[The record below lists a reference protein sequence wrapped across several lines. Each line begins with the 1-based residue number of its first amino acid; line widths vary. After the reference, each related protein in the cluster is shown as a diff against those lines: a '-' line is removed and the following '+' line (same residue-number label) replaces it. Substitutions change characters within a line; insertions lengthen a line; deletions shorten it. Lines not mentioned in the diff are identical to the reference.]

1 MDTPWQSYWMAPGI
15 HTIIA
20 ALLSC
25 YYLAVGSA
33 EDAAALLMKAEETA
47 SSMPFST
54 MSANETRSKGNDRT
68 NDTTLIEAFPA
79 HIKTS
84 FFISAATT
92 LCILLSCS
100 FLIGLYEVHDRKKQ
114 KPVKTHA

>member
-1 MDTPWQSYWMAPGI
+1 MN
-15 HTIIA
+15 
-20 ALLSC
+20 
-25 YYLAVGSA
+25 
-33 EDAAALLMKAEETA
+33 AEEA
-47 SSMPFST
+47 VSSMPFST
-54 MSANETRSKGNDRT
+54 MSANEKGSTGSDRT
-68 NDTTLIEAFPA
+68 NDTSLIEAFPA

-100 FLIGLYEVHDRKKQ
+100 FLVGLYEVHDRKKQ

>member
-1 MDTPWQSYWMAPGI
+1 MSPGI
-15 HTIIA
+15 HTIFA

-25 YYLAVGSA
+25 YYITVASA
-33 EDAAALLMKAEETA
+33 DDAATLLMNAEETA
-47 SSMPFST
+47 SPMNFNN
-54 MSANETRSKGNDRT
+54 MSASGKEGRANVNT
-68 NDTTLIEAFPA
+68 NDTVIEAFPA

-100 FLIGLYEVHDRKKQ
+100 FLVGLYEVHDRKKQ